1 MRGIGLT
8 VHSPKIESVQSTE
21 DIKDSLN
28 VLKKIQKLSSK
39 LDQST
44 SDSNL
49 SDILTEIQT
58 LSSKSLKT
66 TYPSNFI
73 PNEDYLKTMPDIQ
86 NGSASLIRGSKQ
98 RIQHVGISNFR
109 LPVSFKTK
117 NLSSISLETS
127 VTGSVSLEANKKGVN
142 MSRIMRSFYKTSEET
157 FSFDV
162 ITKAIALYKKDLDSF
177 DARIQMKFSFPIK
190 ITSLRSKLEGYQY
203 YDIALEV
210 VDFDDIAK
218 RIIHLDYVYSS
229 TCPCSLELAE
239 HARSS
244 RNQLATPH
252 SQRSVARISAE
263 INPNFSTFW
272 FEDLVEL
279 CREAVPTETQVM
291 VKREDEQAFAE
302 LNGSNPIFVEDAV
315 RSFAQ
320 KLSAEARINDYR
332 IIASHQESL
341 HSHDAISVLTEGKTF
356 KQDSLDPNTFKSL
369 FHIG

>member
-21 DIKDSLN
+21 DTKDSLN

-49 SDILTEIQT
+49 SEILTEIQT

-66 TYPSNFI
+66 IYPSNFI

-117 NLSSISLETS
+117 SLSSISLETS

-162 ITKAIALYKKDLDSF
+162 INLI
-177 DARIQMKFSFPIK
+177 
-190 ITSLRSKLEGYQY
+190 
-203 YDIALEV
+203 
-210 VDFDDIAK
+210 
-218 RIIHLDYVYSS
+218 
-229 TCPCSLELAE
+229 
-239 HARSS
+239 
-244 RNQLATPH
+244 RN
-252 SQRSVARISAE
+252 IS
-263 INPNFSTFW
+263 NW
-272 FEDLVEL
+272 L
-279 CREAVPTETQVM
+279 C
-291 VKREDEQAFAE
+291 
-302 LNGSNPIFVEDAV
+302 
-315 RSFAQ
+315 
-320 KLSAEARINDYR
+320 
-332 IIASHQESL
+332 
-341 HSHDAISVLTEGKTF
+341 
-356 KQDSLDPNTFKSL
+356 
-369 FHIG
+369 

>member
-162 ITKAIALYKKDLDSF
+162 ITKAISLYKKDLDSF

-190 ITSLRSKLEGYQY
+190 FSEVNSVIEVNLRSL
-203 YDIALEV
+203 
-210 VDFDDIAK
+210 
-218 RIIHLDYVYSS
+218 IID
-229 TCPCSLELAE
+229 T
-239 HARSS
+239 
-244 RNQLATPH
+244 
-252 SQRSVARISAE
+252 
-263 INPNFSTFW
+263 FS
-272 FEDLVEL
+272 
-279 CREAVPTETQVM
+279 
-291 VKREDEQAFAE
+291 
-302 LNGSNPIFVEDAV
+302 NS
-315 RSFAQ
+315 
-320 KLSAEARINDYR
+320 
-332 IIASHQESL
+332 
-341 HSHDAISVLTEGKTF
+341 
-356 KQDSLDPNTFKSL
+356 
-369 FHIG
+369 